1 MMVRNSFLIAI
12 ITGFYQLAQKP
23 WPWLKGLI
31 FMFQW
36 SQSQKHG
43 FIYNGKENY
52 KFYYWWQ
59 QYSFKY
65 LGLNVSLLLLLAGT
79 YKPFSFYGH
88 RRRELTSQSQAAAV
102 SNRCI
107 IGRQHVT
114 RGWYHPP
121 AHASV
126 SWLLHH
132 PPAPANQ
139 YVWPVRSDWQG
150 ACCGSFCNALTIIFA
165 WCFYMSL
172 VGRRWHQNAAEVN
185 SLHGTV
191 L

>member
-12 ITGFYQLAQKP
+12 IIGFYQLAQKP

-36 SQSQKHG
+36 SQSKKKHG
-43 FIYNGKENY
+43 FIYNSKENY

-88 RRRELTSQSQAAAV
+88 RCGELTSQSQAAAV

-107 IGRQHVT
+107 IERQHVT
-114 RGWYHPP
+114 CGWYQPP
-121 AHASV
+121 AHACVLAASSSTSSSQSICLACQV
-126 SWLLHH
+126 RLTRRLLWKLFQCAHH
-132 PPAPANQ
+132 YLCMVFLHVP
-139 YVWPVRSDWQG
+139 VWEMVASKCSRSQ
-150 ACCGSFCNALTIIFA
+150 
-165 WCFYMSL
+165 
-172 VGRRWHQNAAEVN
+172 
-185 SLHGTV
+185 
-191 L
+191 